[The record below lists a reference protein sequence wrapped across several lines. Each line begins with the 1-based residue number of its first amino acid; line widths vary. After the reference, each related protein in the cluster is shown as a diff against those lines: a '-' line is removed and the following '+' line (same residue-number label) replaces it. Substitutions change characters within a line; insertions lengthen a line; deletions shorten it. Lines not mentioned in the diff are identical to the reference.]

1 MGLFQLLTCLTLTSY
16 ANESHDM
23 TSMEC
28 TLNLNLGGIKH
39 STSRNLT
46 HCGKEIVFSF
56 YLKFSSKTCS
66 YLKHY
71 YINTSYCKWKS
82 IKYRQNVL
90 YFCLFW
96 GFFLSLLQCSSAL
109 WATEVEN
116 MPNTVGT
123 GNWPIKSHKTQML
136 LPIKCFEF

>member
-96 GFFLSLLQCSSAL
+96 GFFFKSA
-109 WATEVEN
+109 AMFFCAVGDRGGEYA
-116 MPNTVGT
+116 NTVGA
-123 GNWPIKSHKTQML
+123 GNWPIKSH
-136 LPIKCFEF
+136 